1 MLSPYRVLDMTSGG
15 SCLCGRILGDLGAD
29 VIKIERPAGD
39 PTRSI
44 GPFVGDT
51 PDPKKSLFWF
61 AYNSN
66 KRGITLDIDH
76 PQGRDLFKRLVRS
89 TDLLIES
96 FPPGHMESLGLSYGV
111 LRGLNRGL
119 IMASITPFGQDGPYR
134 DYAATDIVGMAMG
147 GQMFSTG
154 DPDRAPVRIGFPQA
168 YLHAGAEAAAGL
180 TLALYHRGITGEGQ
194 HVDVSM
200 QASLAL
206 TSGSAIPTWVTL
218 GKELPRVGNYRAG
231 LGGGTLIRQQY
242 PCQDGFV
249 AFAII
254 GGTSGARTNRPLS
267 EWMDREGMSD
277 DFFRS
282 IDWDSFH
289 VPSTPPEVMARIEQ
303 QVRLFFMTHT
313 KLELYQGSLE
323 RHIMLYPLA
332 TPKDILENQQLEA
345 RQFWVEME
353 HPELGRSITYPG
365 PFMKAS
371 AVECTMIR
379 RAPLIGEHNREVFE
393 MEMGLAQEEIAA
405 LKRDGVI

>member
-1 MLSPYRVLDMTSGG
+1 MLSPYRVLDLASGG

-29 VIKIERPAGD
+29 VIKIESPAGD

-51 PDPKKSLFWF
+51 PGPEKSLFWF

-66 KRGITLDIDH
+66 KKGITLDIGH
-76 PQGRDLFKRLVRS
+76 PQGRELFKRLAQS
-89 TDLLIES
+89 ADFLIES
-96 FPPGHMESLGLSYGV
+96 FPPGHMESLGLGYEV

-154 DPDRAPVRIGFPQA
+154 EPDRAPVRIGFPQA

-180 TLALYHRGITGEGQ
+180 TLALYHRSGTGEGQ

-200 QASLAL
+200 QASLTL

-218 GKELPRVGNYRAG
+218 GRELPRVGNYRAG

-242 PCQDGFV
+242 PCKDGFV

-254 GGTSGARTNRPLS
+254 GGTSGARSNRPLF
-267 EWMDREGMSD
+267 EWMDREHMSD
-277 DFFRS
+277 DFIRN

-303 QVRLFFMTHT
+303 QVGLFFMTHT
-313 KLELYQGSLE
+313 KMELYQGAME

-332 TPKDILENQQLEA
+332 TPQDILENQQLEA
-345 RQFWVEME
+345 RQFWTEME
-353 HPELGRSITYPG
+353 HPELERSIIYPG

-371 AVECTMIR
+371 AVGCAMRR

-393 MEMGLAQEEIAA
+393 TELGLAQEELAA
-405 LKRDGVI
+405 LKCDGVI